1 MSLLETV
8 PASQATVAP
17 SRQPPTH
24 ALHVWMDPPFRLDP
38 VILVTPVSY
47 ALMDQ
52 RLKLR
57 AQPHQTPHAAAAQYA
72 KLGPTDRLIA
82 LLLPIL
88 YALRVQMD
96 SSQMLMAVDLV
107 LHATFVTIPSE
118 LWVRHAPPQAIQC
131 VQTSSVQPTPLE
143 PILVLETVCAM
154 QGSMAPLLR
163 SKTAALHAQ
172 CALLGRR
179 QRHLLALHQRTLS
192 VVTSIV
198 LPTPLAPT

>member
-1 MSLLETV
+1 MAPMSLLETV
-8 PASQATVAP
+8 LASQATVAP

-38 VILVTPVSY
+38 VTLVMRAQY

-72 KLGPTDRLIA
+72 KLGPTDRQNA

-88 YALRVQMD
+88 YAHRVRMD
-96 SSQMLMAVDLV
+96 SSRMLMAVDLV
-107 LHATFVTIPSE
+107 LHAMFVTIPSGP
-118 LWVRHAPPQAIQC
+118 WVWHAPCRAIRC
-131 VQTSSVQPTPLE
+131 VLTLRVLPTPLE

-154 QGSMAPLLR
+154 TGSGA
-163 SKTAALHAQ
+163 
-172 CALLGRR
+172 
-179 QRHLLALHQRTLS
+179 
-192 VVTSIV
+192 I
-198 LPTPLAPT
+198 